1 MKTVEQFAKELL
13 ALKPSLREMEIK
25 IVCPNGLEV
34 EPKIRQG
41 VKEGKHIMIDKDA
54 VNRVVLHWD

>member
-13 ALKPSLREMEIK
+13 SLKPSFREMEIK
-25 IVCPNGLEV
+25 IVCPNGMEV

-41 VKEGKHIMIDKDA
+41 IEEGKRILIDSDA
-54 VNRVVLHWD
+54 VNRVILHWD